1 MNAGKGLSGGRGQCF
16 SGCQENT
23 ILLVI
28 TLPNMKRQREDP
40 NEYLGGDLSISA
52 DVALSLGDEEESKK
66 KLTKAERNEARK
78 AANKKW
84 KLVDRKVGS
93 GKDPN
98 PRHTVYYKIQLPE
111 LQEPEEWE
119 KFQAALVDSLPVT
132 FRFGGNCPTAVARNL
147 RERMDNEFKTMRGKF
162 VEINGIVLKDNIVK
176 RIEWPGKDVWQIS
189 ADSTTLARNPG
200 LENLSKLLLREVEL
214 GHVVRQELASMIPAL
229 MLNVESHHN
238 VLDVCAAP
246 GSKTEQL
253 LSILR
258 SKCSDASGICKGMVV
273 ANDADPVRINT
284 LRRRYAHSGSPN
296 LLVTCAR
303 AEDLQRMIDT
313 PVFDR
318 IVADVPCGGDGTIR
332 KFPHIWRLFRP
343 RMSLELH
350 LVQLQIA
357 ISSVLLLKPGGR
369 MVYSTCSINPLE
381 DEAVVSGL
389 LRRFWGRLRLVDT
402 RAEGLLPGAPC

>member
-1 MNAGKGLSGGRGQCF
+1 MA
-16 SGCQENT
+16 
-23 ILLVI
+23 
-28 TLPNMKRQREDP
+28 PKRQREDP
-40 NEYLGGDLSISA
+40 NSYLGGDLPATVEFAGQES
-52 DVALSLGDEEESKK
+52 DETSLR

-78 AANKKW
+78 QANKKW

-98 PRHTVYYKIQLPE
+98 PRHTVYYRTQLPE
-111 LQEPEEWE
+111 LGSDEEWE
-119 KFQAALVDSLPVT
+119 KFQAALVEPLPVT
-132 FRFGGNCPTAVARNL
+132 FRFGSCCPVHVAASL
-147 RERMDNEFKTMRGKF
+147 RHSMNTEFRTMRGKF
-162 VEINGIVLKDNIVK
+162 VEIGGMVLKDNVVK
-176 RIEWPGKDVWQIS
+176 PISWPGKDVWQIA

-200 LENLSKLLLREVEL
+200 LASLSRLLLREVEL

-229 MLNVESHHN
+229 MLDVAAHHN

-253 LSILR
+253 LSIMR
-258 SKCSDASGICKGMVV
+258 SKHNSSSVACPGMVV

-284 LRRRYAHSGSPN
+284 LRRRYARSGSPN
-296 LLVTCAR
+296 LLVTCSR
-303 AEDLQRMIDT
+303 AEDLQRLVGR

-318 IVADVPCGGDGTIR
+318 IVADVPCSGDGTIR

-357 ISSVLLLKPGGR
+357 IASVQLLKPGGR

-381 DEAVVSGL
+381 DEAVVAGL
-389 LRRFWGRLRLVDT
+389 LRRFWGRLQLVDT
-402 RAEGLLPGAPC
+402 QAEGLLPGKCVGDATRQCML